1 MEMELHEGKRRS
13 NDYLQHEV
21 CDIPY
26 VKEIFDNNYNSIK
39 VRAGLLFGLRFIR
52 LERQELTAKK
62 IAS

>member
-1 MEMELHEGKRRS
+1 MKE
-13 NDYLQHEV
+13 NDDQTTI
-21 CDIPY
+21 CNMRY
-26 VKEIFDNNYNSIK
+26 VKEIFDNYYNSIK